1 MVCGSND
8 NWVCTAFVVLFLVL
22 CFLVSLGLLLVP
34 AGATEG
40 TARVSS
46 GQVAGRVSP
55 PLSLGRGGTLNCE
68 GPKVFLPGMGHL
80 LYLGSS

>member
-8 NWVCTAFVVLFLVL
+8 NLICTAFVVLFLVL
-22 CFLVSLGLLLVP
+22 GFLVSLGLLLVP

-40 TARVSS
+40 AARVSS
-46 GQVAGRVSP
+46 GQVAGRASL
-55 PLSLGRGGTLNCE
+55 PLSLGRGGTLNRE
-68 GPKVFLPGMGHL
+68 GPKVFLSGMGHL